1 MSNFITHSGD
11 AVENPATRETGRIIV
26 GAADTNGR
34 YMQSEL
40 RVRPGGGVSVAHR
53 HSAITERFEVL
64 EGALTLE
71 IDGATH
77 TLGAGEHVTVEPGVP
92 HIYANRSDADTVFRC
107 DVWPAARFEPMV
119 VTFFALAMEGKTD
132 AKGAPSPLQLAVIL
146 DEFGDVMEVEG
157 PPRWLQRL
165 LIPVLA
171 RIGRARGLRAT
182 YPHHRDVYARWQE
195 DARTAAVAS

>member
-1 MSNFITHSGD
+1 MTNFITHSGD
-11 AVENPATRETGRIIV
+11 VVENPATRETGRIIV

-34 YMQSEL
+34 YLQSEL

-64 EGALTLE
+64 EGNLTMTINGETRAL
-71 IDGATH
+71 A
-77 TLGAGEHVTVEPGVP
+77 AGEHVTIAPGVA
-92 HIYANRSDADTVFRC
+92 HIYANTSDADTVFRC
-107 DVWPAARFEPMV
+107 DIWPAARFEPMV
-119 VTFFALAMEGKTD
+119 ITFFALGMEGKTD

-165 LIPVLA
+165 VIPVLA

-182 YPHHRDVYARWQE
+182 YPHHRDLYARWQ
-195 DARTAAVAS
+195 DGARTAAVAS

>member
-1 MSNFITHSGD
+1 MTNHLTHSGD
-11 AVENPATRETGRIIV
+11 IVENPATRETGRVIV

-53 HSAITERFEVL
+53 HASITECFEVL
-64 EGALTLE
+64 EGTLTMR
-71 IDGATH
+71 IDGETRH
-77 TLGAGEHVTVEPGVP
+77 LEAGESVTIEPEVA
-92 HIYANRSDADTVFRC
+92 HIYSNTSDADTVIRC
-107 DVWPAARFEPMV
+107 GVWPAARFEPMV
-119 VTFFALAMEGKTD
+119 VTFFALGMEGRTD

-146 DEFGDVMEVEG
+146 DEFSDVMEIEG

-182 YPHHRDVYARWQE
+182 YPRHRELYARWQDE
-195 DARTAAVAS
+195 ARTAEVAA